1 MKRFRNFAA
10 NLWKKE
16 IFSRL
21 YIENRIKFN
30 KKHMKIVIRVLL
42 GVAVIFMAFI
52 CVKSVVT
59 PIQFEEARVQREV
72 KVINNLVSLRTAEAQ
87 FRLDKGYFTADLDS
101 LIDYLKVTPK
111 KEVYKV
117 GSLTEKQLEDG
128 MTEHKAAKILER
140 ARLKAQRKMK
150 FQGTDSLNMLYN
162 YIWENDREVK
172 ATGLQGFRRDTILTN
187 MIQSLY
193 KGQYSEETIG
203 EIVYIPY
210 TDNMKF
216 EVETNNTYTTSQ
228 GIKVPIFEIRAHY
241 NTYLHDLNAQER
253 ANIIDKEEKLDH
265 YPGLKV
271 GSVDAPNNNAGN
283 WE

>member
-1 MKRFRNFAA
+1 MKTT
-10 NLWKKE
+10 
-16 IFSRL
+16 
-21 YIENRIKFN
+21 
-30 KKHMKIVIRVLL
+30 KIIITALL
-42 GVAVIFMAFI
+42 GVSVIFMAFI
-52 CVKSVVT
+52 CVNSVVT
-59 PIQFEEARVQREV
+59 PIKFEEARVQREA

-101 LIDYLKVTPK
+101 LIDYLKTAPK
-111 KEVYKV
+111 KEVFKV
-117 GSLTEKQLEDG
+117 GSLTEKQLENG
-128 MTEHKAAKILER
+128 MTETKAAKILER

-150 FQGTDSLNMLYN
+150 YQGADSLNLLYN
-162 YIWENDREVK
+162 YIWTNDREVK
-172 ATGLQGFRRDTILTN
+172 AEGLQGFRRDTILTN

-193 KGQYSEETIG
+193 KGQYTEETIG

-210 TDNMKF
+210 TDNVKF
-216 EVETNNTYTTSQ
+216 EVETNNGYTTSQ

-241 NTYLHDLNAQER
+241 NTYLHDLNPQER
-253 ANIIDKEEKLDH
+253 ANIIDKEQKLDH

>member
-1 MKRFRNFAA
+1 MKT
-10 NLWKKE
+10 
-16 IFSRL
+16 S
-21 YIENRIKFN
+21 
-30 KKHMKIVIRVLL
+30 KIIITTLL
-42 GVAVIFMAFI
+42 GVAVIFMAYI
-52 CVKSVVT
+52 CINSVVT
-59 PIQFEEARVQREV
+59 PIKFEEACVQREA

-101 LIDYLKVTPK
+101 LVDYLKTAPK
-111 KEVYKV
+111 KEVFKV
-117 GSLTEKQLEDG
+117 GSLTEKQLENG
-128 MTEHKAAKILER
+128 MTETKAAKILER

-150 FQGTDSLNMLYN
+150 YQGADSLTLLYN

-172 ATGLQGFRRDTILTN
+172 AEGLQGFRRDTILTN

-193 KGQYSEETIG
+193 KGQYTEETIG

-210 TDNMKF
+210 TDNVKF
-216 EVETNNTYTTSQ
+216 EVETNNGYTTSQ

-241 NTYLHDLNAQER
+241 NTYLHDLNNQER
-253 ANIIDKEEKLDH
+253 VNLIDKEEKLEH

-271 GSVDAPNNNAGN
+271 GSVEAPNNNAGN

>member
-1 MKRFRNFAA
+1 MKTT
-10 NLWKKE
+10 
-16 IFSRL
+16 
-21 YIENRIKFN
+21 
-30 KKHMKIVIRVLL
+30 KIIITALL
-42 GVAVIFMAFI
+42 GVSVIFMAFI
-52 CVKSVVT
+52 CVNSVVT
-59 PIQFEEARVQREV
+59 PIKFEEARVQREA

-101 LIDYLKVTPK
+101 LVDYLKTTPK
-111 KEVYKV
+111 KEVLKE

-128 MTEHKAAKILER
+128 MTEFKASKILER

-150 FQGTDSLNMLYN
+150 FQGADSLMQIYD
-162 YIWENDREVK
+162 YVWKNDREVK

-193 KGQYSEETIG
+193 KGQYTEETIG
-203 EIVYIPY
+203 EIIYIPY
-210 TDNMKF
+210 TDNVKYD
-216 EVETNNTYTTSQ
+216 VETNNNYTTSQ
-228 GIKVPIFEIRAHY
+228 GIKVPIFEIRAHFD
-241 NTYLHDLNAQER
+241 TYLHDLNRQELV
-253 ANIIDKEEKLDH
+253 NLIDKEKKLDH

>member
-1 MKRFRNFAA
+1 MKT
-10 NLWKKE
+10 
-16 IFSRL
+16 S
-21 YIENRIKFN
+21 
-30 KKHMKIVIRVLL
+30 KIIITTLL
-42 GVAVIFMAFI
+42 GVAVIFMAYI
-52 CVKSVVT
+52 CINSVVT
-59 PIQFEEARVQREV
+59 PIKFEEARVQREA

-101 LIDYLKVTPK
+101 LVDYLKTAPK
-111 KEVYKV
+111 KEVFKV
-117 GSLTEKQLEDG
+117 GSLTEKQLENG
-128 MTEHKAAKILER
+128 MTETKAAKILER

-150 FQGTDSLNMLYN
+150 YQGADSLTLLYN

-172 ATGLQGFRRDTILTN
+172 AEGLQGFRRDTILTN

-193 KGQYSEETIG
+193 KGQYTEETIG

-210 TDNMKF
+210 TDNIKF
-216 EVETNNTYTTSQ
+216 EVETNNGYTTSQ

-241 NTYLHDLNAQER
+241 NTYLHDLNNQER
-253 ANIIDKEEKLDH
+253 VNLIDKEEKLEH

-271 GSVDAPNNNAGN
+271 GSVEAPNNNAGN

>member
-1 MKRFRNFAA
+1 MKTT
-10 NLWKKE
+10 
-16 IFSRL
+16 
-21 YIENRIKFN
+21 
-30 KKHMKIVIRVLL
+30 KIIITALL
-42 GVAVIFMAFI
+42 GVSVIFMAYI
-52 CVKSVVT
+52 CVNSVVT
-59 PIQFEEARVQREV
+59 PIKFEEARVQREA

-101 LIDYLKVTPK
+101 LINYLKTAPK
-111 KEVYKV
+111 KEVFKV
-117 GSLTEKQLEDG
+117 GSLTEKQLENG
-128 MTEHKAAKILER
+128 MTETKAAKILER

-150 FQGTDSLNMLYN
+150 YQGADSLNLLYN

-172 ATGLQGFRRDTILTN
+172 AEGLQGFRRDTILTN

-193 KGQYSEETIG
+193 KGQYTEENIG

-210 TDNMKF
+210 TDNVKF
-216 EVETNNTYTTSQ
+216 EVETNNGYTTSQ

-241 NTYLHDLNAQER
+241 NTYLHDLNNQER
-253 ANIIDKEEKLDH
+253 VNLIDKEEKLEH

-271 GSVDAPNNNAGN
+271 GSIDAPNNNAGN

>member
-1 MKRFRNFAA
+1 MKT
-10 NLWKKE
+10 
-16 IFSRL
+16 S
-21 YIENRIKFN
+21 
-30 KKHMKIVIRVLL
+30 KIIITTLL
-42 GVAVIFMAFI
+42 GVAVIFMAYI
-52 CVKSVVT
+52 CINSVVT
-59 PIQFEEARVQREV
+59 PIKFEEARVQREA

-101 LIDYLKVTPK
+101 LVDYLKTAPK
-111 KEVYKV
+111 KEVFKV
-117 GSLTEKQLEDG
+117 GSLTEKQLENG
-128 MTEHKAAKILER
+128 MTETKAAKILER

-150 FQGTDSLNMLYN
+150 YQGADSLTLLYN

-172 ATGLQGFRRDTILTN
+172 AEGLQGFRRDTILTN

-193 KGQYSEETIG
+193 KGQYTEETIG

-210 TDNMKF
+210 TDNVKF
-216 EVETNNTYTTSQ
+216 EVETNNGYTTSQ

-241 NTYLHDLNAQER
+241 NTYLHDLNDQER
-253 ANIIDKEEKLDH
+253 VNLIDKEEKLEH

-271 GSVDAPNNNAGN
+271 GSVEAPNNNAGN

>member
-1 MKRFRNFAA
+1 
-10 NLWKKE
+10 
-16 IFSRL
+16 
-21 YIENRIKFN
+21 
-30 KKHMKIVIRVLL
+30 MKIVSRVLL
-42 GVAVIFMAFI
+42 GVSVVFMAFI

-72 KVINNLVSLRTAEAQ
+72 KVINNLVCLRTAEAQ

-101 LIDYLKVTPK
+101 LVTYLQVTPK

-128 MTEHKAAKILER
+128 MTENKAAKILER

-150 FQGTDSLNMLYN
+150 FQGTDSLDLLYN
-162 YIWENDREVK
+162 YIWANDREVK

-193 KGQYSEETIG
+193 KGQYTEETIG
-203 EIVYIPY
+203 EIIYIPY
-210 TDNMKF
+210 TDNVKF
-216 EVETNNTYTTSQ
+216 EVETNNGYTTSQ

-253 ANIIDKEEKLDH
+253 ANIIDKEQKLDH

>member
-1 MKRFRNFAA
+1 MKT
-10 NLWKKE
+10 
-16 IFSRL
+16 S
-21 YIENRIKFN
+21 
-30 KKHMKIVIRVLL
+30 KIIITTLL
-42 GVAVIFMAFI
+42 GVAVIFMAYI
-52 CVKSVVT
+52 CINSVVT
-59 PIQFEEARVQREV
+59 PIKFEEARVQREA

-101 LIDYLKVTPK
+101 LVDYLKTAPK
-111 KEVYKV
+111 KEVFKV
-117 GSLTEKQLEDG
+117 GSLTEKQLENG
-128 MTEHKAAKILER
+128 MTETKAAKILER

-150 FQGTDSLNMLYN
+150 YQGADSLNLLYN

-172 ATGLQGFRRDTILTN
+172 AEGLQGFRRDTILTN

-193 KGQYSEETIG
+193 KGQYTEETIG

-210 TDNMKF
+210 TDNVKF
-216 EVETNNTYTTSQ
+216 EVETNNEYTTSQ

-265 YPGLKV
+265 YPGLQV

>member
-1 MKRFRNFAA
+1 MKT
-10 NLWKKE
+10 
-16 IFSRL
+16 S
-21 YIENRIKFN
+21 
-30 KKHMKIVIRVLL
+30 KIIITALL
-42 GVAVIFMAFI
+42 GVAVIFMAYI
-52 CVKSVVT
+52 CINSVVT
-59 PIQFEEARVQREV
+59 PIKFEEARVQREA

-101 LIDYLKVTPK
+101 LVDYLKTAPK
-111 KEVYKV
+111 KEVFKV
-117 GSLTEKQLEDG
+117 GSLTEKQLENG
-128 MTEHKAAKILER
+128 MTETKAAKILER

-150 FQGTDSLNMLYN
+150 YQGADSLTLLYN

-172 ATGLQGFRRDTILTN
+172 AEGLQGFRRDTILTN

-193 KGQYSEETIG
+193 KGQYTEETIG

-210 TDNMKF
+210 TDNIKF
-216 EVETNNTYTTSQ
+216 EVETNNGYTTSQ

-241 NTYLHDLNAQER
+241 NTYLHDLNNQER
-253 ANIIDKEEKLDH
+253 VNLIDKEEKLEH

-271 GSVDAPNNNAGN
+271 GSVEAPNNNAGN